1 MRCTSNYPFAK
12 PVDMDIFLHSTH
24 KREKVLIPRLLFILY
39 DQYPYTFPPLLYTAT
54 EKTYVLSHRH
64 QQCISRICVISFIS
78 VAMRTAVRKQRIKKT
93 I

>member
-39 DQYPYTFPPLLYTAT
+39 DPYTFPPYYIRQLKKHTFFPIA
-54 EKTYVLSHRH
+54 
-64 QQCISRICVISFIS
+64 ISNASAES
-78 VAMRTAVRKQRIKKT
+78 A
-93 I
+93 